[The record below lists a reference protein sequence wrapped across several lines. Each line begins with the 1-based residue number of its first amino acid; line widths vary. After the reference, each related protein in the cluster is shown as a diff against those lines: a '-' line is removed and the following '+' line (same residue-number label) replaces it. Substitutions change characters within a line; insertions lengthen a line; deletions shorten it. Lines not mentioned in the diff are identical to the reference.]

1 MEIFST
7 APRLDNE
14 DDWPRWIAYI
24 QRVSED
30 LGIWYLV
37 DPDADDDLV
46 ERLLEATRPPT
57 GEIAIKETRLAPVLK
72 KLTGEEVQARLR
84 ALREQFE
91 EVYGTDWV
99 AERKALSN
107 VYQLIHHTTARYFME
122 FTLISLEEEG
132 LESGFSLHQF
142 IKTLRRFVAPPWRV
156 RARYGPGQQGV

>member
-57 GEIAIKETRLAPVLK
+57 GEIAIKEVMADHQKT
-72 KLTGEEVQARLR
+72 
-84 ALREQFE
+84 
-91 EVYGTDWV
+91 YD
-99 AERKALSN
+99 AEL
-107 VYQLIHHTTARYFME
+107 
-122 FTLISLEEEG
+122 
-132 LESGFSLHQF
+132 
-142 IKTLRRFVAPPWRV
+142 
-156 RARYGPGQQGV
+156 QQYNA